1 MTKFKITYRD
11 PESEATKEVVM
22 EFNASGAISARDWAR
37 DWAYSAAD
45 KGWYE
50 IEELHMTENTN
61 AL

>member
-1 MTKFKITYRD
+1 MTKFKITYCD
-11 PESEATKEVVM
+11 PESETTKEVVM

-50 IEELHMTENTN
+50 IEELHR
-61 AL
+61 